1 MFSVYAGFC
10 GVTAGSLYQ
19 KSSVAV
25 LLRLL
30 QNWCGYFPET
40 AVIVLDKAGK
50 CIKMQESF

>member
-1 MFSVYAGFC
+1 MRLYAGFC
-10 GVTAGSLYQ
+10 RIVCQFRGAKVP
-19 KSSVAV
+19 VAV

-30 QNWCGYFPET
+30 QNWCGYFPGT